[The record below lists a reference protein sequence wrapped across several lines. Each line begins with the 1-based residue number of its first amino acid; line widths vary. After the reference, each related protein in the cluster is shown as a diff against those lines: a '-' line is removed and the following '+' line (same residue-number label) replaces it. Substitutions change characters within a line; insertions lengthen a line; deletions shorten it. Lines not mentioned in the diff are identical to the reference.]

1 MATRIQ
7 HKGSGERLGK
17 VSDERKEGEEK
28 KTQRAGGALVQSLSS
43 PPRLLVLMWYKVIY
57 LDLMNIVWIYWKQNE
72 DTFVRLYCCSTRFA
86 TTHWSLQ
93 GRLIEV
99 GDLENHFGGERFIWG
114 QVPSWSNQYTCH
126 PLVQNCQQEVLH
138 KKMEKGPLFELD

>member
-1 MATRIQ
+1 MTLLATRIQ
-7 HKGSGERLGK
+7 HKENGERLGL
-17 VSDERKEGEEK
+17 G
-28 KTQRAGGALVQSLSS
+28 AGGALVQTLSS
-43 PPRLLVLMWYKVIY
+43 PPRLLILMWYKVIY

-99 GDLENHFGGERFIWG
+99 GNLENHFGGERFIWG
-114 QVPSWSNQYTCH
+114 S
-126 PLVQNCQQEVLH
+126 
-138 KKMEKGPLFELD
+138 G

>member
-1 MATRIQ
+1 MTLLATRIQ
-7 HKGSGERLGK
+7 HKENGERLGK

-28 KTQRAGGALVQSLSS
+28 KIQRVG
-43 PPRLLVLMWYKVIY
+43 LLFKLYRVLHGCWYKVIY

-86 TTHWSLQ
+86 TTHWSWQ

-99 GDLENHFGGERFIWG
+99 GNLENHFGGERFIWG
-114 QVPSWSNQYTCH
+114 RFLVGATSTLAIPSYKTASTRC
-126 PLVQNCQQEVLH
+126 CI
-138 KKMEKGPLFELD
+138 KMEKGPLLELD